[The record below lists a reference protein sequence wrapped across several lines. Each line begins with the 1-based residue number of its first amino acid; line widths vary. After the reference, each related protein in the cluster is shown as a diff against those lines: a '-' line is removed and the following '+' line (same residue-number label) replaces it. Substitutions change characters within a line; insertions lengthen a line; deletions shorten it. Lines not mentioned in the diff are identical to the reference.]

1 MSKNIQPIAKQKP
14 TNFWAIFG
22 LLAIL
27 LVCEMARDINR
38 PFYGLHSWGEA
49 STAWVSRAH
58 VKYGL
63 AYTKGVTTWAVGN
76 PPPKNPSRY
85 WDHPQLSNLILSV
98 LMRGLGVSEQTVRI
112 YIISFALLSLLVF
125 LILVRQLTDD
135 KTTLLSGLFFVLF
148 PLVQYFGTDG
158 SLIPLALAAY
168 WFYLKLIGVISSNPE
183 KRSLHYFGLAITTF
197 LGLQFGWSAFFF
209 AMAVGVHYVCHCIHR
224 RSRPDKILLA
234 ILIFAPFISLAVDLT
249 VMAAGYGWDIQKIVD
264 LYKWRSAKGEMPEF
278 VWGKWFA
285 VFWEYAVS
293 NFTIPVLII
302 VIAYFTV
309 GQSIVFMEPKPE
321 KQDSR
326 RALQFPLFW
335 LFLMP
340 WVFQLFILR
349 GCLWAHQTWESPM
362 LPFISISCALGV
374 LLIKDLLE
382 RANRLLANV
391 CTTAIIAV
399 IVIFCIGGANYYYG
413 IRWQPTGK
421 IEMFKTLNSVIPP
434 DKALLSFE
442 DFIVNQHASKG
453 GFYRPEYA
461 YYLDRE
467 IVPATSFE
475 QIKQLAQTGRFPYY
489 LIPSVPQ
496 LNPLINQLQK
506 EYELFSYICGDPGE
520 TKNGKFY
527 RAGMPPYMIFNL
539 QNTKPINK

>member
-1 MSKNIQPIAKQKP
+1 MRIIG
-14 TNFWAIFG
+14 T
-22 LLAIL
+22 
-27 LVCEMARDINR
+27 
-38 PFYGLHSWGEA
+38 GESA
-49 STAWVSRAH
+49 
-58 VKYGL
+58 
-63 AYTKGVTTWAVGN
+63 
-76 PPPKNPSRY
+76 
-85 WDHPQLSNLILSV
+85 
-98 LMRGLGVSEQTVRI
+98 VRI
-112 YIISFALLSLLVF
+112 YKAMLAVVALVLF
-125 LILVRQLTDD
+125 LKLMRKLTDD
-135 KTTLLSGLFFVLF
+135 ITAILCGLFVTIF
-148 PLVQYFGTDG
+148 PLVQYFGMEG
-158 SLIPLALAAY
+158 WLMPLALSSY
-168 WFYLKLIGVISSNPE
+168 WFYLKLIGVISSDA
-183 KRSLHYFGLAITTF
+183 KRRPLHYFGLAITTL
-197 LGLQFGWSAFFF
+197 LGILFGWSAFFF

-224 RSRPDKILLA
+224 RKRPDKILLA
-234 ILIFAPFISLAVDLT
+234 ILIFAPFISLAIDFT

-285 VFWEYAVS
+285 VFWEYAVL

-309 GQSIVFMEPKPE
+309 GQLIVFMEPKPE

-340 WVFQLFILR
+340 WVFQLLILR
-349 GCLWAHQTWESPM
+349 GCLWRHQTWEAPM
-362 LPFISISCALGV
+362 LPFISIACALGV

-382 RANRLLANV
+382 RASRLLANI
-391 CTTAIIAV
+391 CTAAIIAV

-413 IRWQPTGK
+413 IRWQPPGK

-496 LNPLINQLQK
+496 LSPLINQLQK
-506 EYELFSYICGDPGE
+506 EYELYSYIAGDAGE
-520 TKNGKFY
+520 TKNGQFY
-527 RAGMPPYMIFNL
+527 RAGMMPYMIFDL
-539 QNTKPINK
+539 SKTKGQQPAEK